1 MTTHNG
7 RRLDKIRDKLDP
19 VQVPETKVENL
30 VDTDPDAGFTMTFY
44 GADGEPFLI
53 HKMVGVSYEAI
64 T

>member
-19 VQVPETKVENL
+19 VQAPEMKVET
-30 VDTDPDAGFTMTFY
+30 DTDPDGGFTLTFY
-44 GADGEPFLI
+44 GSDGEPFLI